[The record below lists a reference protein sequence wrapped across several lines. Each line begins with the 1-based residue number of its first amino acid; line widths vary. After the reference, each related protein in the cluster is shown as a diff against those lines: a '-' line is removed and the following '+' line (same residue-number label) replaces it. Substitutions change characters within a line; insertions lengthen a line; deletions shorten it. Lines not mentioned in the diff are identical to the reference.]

1 VRARLAMPEDRCDSG
16 RYLEAIESIQQT
28 GAVIA
33 EINDLSNTIASAVEE
48 PTATATEMSRNVAEA
63 AKRTAEIAKNITS
76 WPRPPKIPVTAPSTT
91 NRRPV
96 NWDGALQMQPC
107 AD

>member
-1 VRARLAMPEDRCDSG
+1 MPEDRCDSG
-16 RYLEAIESIQQT
+16 RYQGAIESIQQT

-63 AKRTAEIAKNITS
+63 AKRTAEIAKNITLVAKAAQDTS
-76 WPRPPKIPVTAPSTT
+76 HGAINFSGRPRVTTA
-91 NRRPV
+91 
-96 NWDGALQMQPC
+96 G
-107 AD
+107 